1 MADMSTVAHRQE
13 IEATTKAFLVD
24 EFEVDGD
31 LILPTANMKD
41 TLALD
46 SLDYVDLVVV
56 IQDHFGVKL
65 TAEDFQR
72 IDTFQDFYEHIEQRI
87 ARA

>member
-1 MADMSTVAHRQE
+1 MSTVAQRQE

-31 LILPTANMKD
+31 LILPGANMKD

-72 IDTFQDFYEHIEQRI
+72 IDTFQDFYEHIEQRV
-87 ARA
+87 ARV

>member
-1 MADMSTVAHRQE
+1 MSSVLHREE
-13 IEATTKAFLVD
+13 IEARTKVFLVE
-24 EFEVDGD
+24 EFEVEES
-31 LILPTANMKD
+31 LILPDRDMKE

-56 IQDHFGVKL
+56 IQENFGVKL

-72 IDTFQDFYEHIEQRI
+72 IGTFTDFYEHIEQRI
-87 ARA
+87 TRS

>member
-1 MADMSTVAHRQE
+1 MSTVAQREE
-13 IEATTKAFLVD
+13 IEARTKVFLVE
-24 EFEVDGD
+24 EFEVQED
-31 LILPTANMKD
+31 LILPDADMKE

-56 IQDHFGVKL
+56 IQDNFGVKL

-72 IDTFQDFYEHIEQRI
+72 IGTFQDFYEHIEQRI

>member
-1 MADMSTVAHRQE
+1 MSTVAQRQE
-13 IEATTKAFLVD
+13 IETTTKAFLVD

-31 LILPTANMKD
+31 LIVADADMKE

-65 TAEDFQR
+65 TAEDFAR
-72 IDTFQDFYEHIEQRI
+72 IGTFQDFYEHIEQRI

>member
-1 MADMSTVAHRQE
+1 MSTVAQREE
-13 IEATTKAFLVD
+13 IEARTKVFLVE
-24 EFEVDGD
+24 EFEVQEE
-31 LILPTANMKD
+31 LILPDADMKE

-56 IQDHFGVKL
+56 IQDNFGVKL

-72 IDTFQDFYEHIEQRI
+72 IGTFQDFYEHIEQRI

>member
-1 MADMSTVAHRQE
+1 MRTVAQREE
-13 IEATTKAFLVD
+13 IEARTKVFLVE
-24 EFEVDGD
+24 EFEVQED
-31 LILPTANMKD
+31 LILPDADMKE

-56 IQDHFGVKL
+56 IQDNFGVKL

-72 IDTFQDFYEHIEQRI
+72 IGTFQDFYEHIEQRI

>member
-1 MADMSTVAHRQE
+1 
-13 IEATTKAFLVD
+13 
-24 EFEVDGD
+24 
-31 LILPTANMKD
+31 MKE

-56 IQDHFGVKL
+56 IQDNFGVKL

-72 IDTFQDFYEHIEQRI
+72 IGTFQDFYEHIEQRI

>member
-1 MADMSTVAHRQE
+1 MSTVAQREE
-13 IEATTKAFLVD
+13 IEARTKVFLVE
-24 EFEVDGD
+24 EFEVQED
-31 LILPTANMKD
+31 LILPD
-41 TLALD
+41 LD

-56 IQDHFGVKL
+56 IQDNFGVKL

-72 IDTFQDFYEHIEQRI
+72 IGTFQDFYEHIEQRI

>member
-1 MADMSTVAHRQE
+1 MSTVAQREE
-13 IEATTKAFLVD
+13 IEARTKVFLVE
-24 EFEVDGD
+24 EFEVQED
-31 LILPTANMKD
+31 LILPDADMKD

-56 IQDHFGVKL
+56 IQDNFGVKL

-72 IDTFQDFYEHIEQRI
+72 IGTFQDFYEHIEQRI
-87 ARA
+87 TRA

>member
-1 MADMSTVAHRQE
+1 MSTVAQRE
-13 IEATTKAFLVD
+13 RIEARTKEFLVA
-24 EFEVDGD
+24 EFEVQED
-31 LILPTANMKD
+31 LILPDADMKE

-56 IQDHFGVKL
+56 IQDNFGVKL

-72 IDTFQDFYEHIEQRI
+72 IGTFADFYEHIEQRI
-87 ARA
+87 ASA

>member
-1 MADMSTVAHRQE
+1 MSTVAQREE
-13 IEATTKAFLVD
+13 IEARTKVFLVE
-24 EFEVDGD
+24 EFEVQED
-31 LILPTANMKD
+31 LILPHADMKE

-56 IQDHFGVKL
+56 IQDNFGVKL

-72 IDTFQDFYEHIEQRI
+72 IGTFQDFYEHIEQRI

>member
-1 MADMSTVAHRQE
+1 MSTVAQREE
-13 IEATTKAFLVD
+13 IEARTKVFLVE
-24 EFEVDGD
+24 EFEVQED
-31 LILPTANMKD
+31 LILPDADMKE

-46 SLDYVDLVVV
+46 SLDYVDQVVV

-65 TAEDFQR
+65 TAEEFQR
-72 IDTFQDFYEHIEQRI
+72 IGTFQDFYEHIEQRI